1 MGNDDIVPG
10 LWRFKS
16 SLGMPLESVFDVLV
30 KRNLTPDLADL
41 TKEALSSGVN
51 PVKYESELRYAVMD
65 VYGKDCWERIEPCL
79 RSYCL
84 SLALELTTAK

>member
-1 MGNDDIVPG
+1 MVPR

-16 SLGMPLESVFDVLV
+16 SLGMPLESIFDVLV
-30 KRNLTPDLADL
+30 KRNLIPDLADL

-51 PVKYESELRYAVMD
+51 PVKYESELRYAVID

-79 RSYCL
+79 RSYCI
-84 SLALELTTAK
+84 SLGLELTTER